1 MSDQTASPIV
11 ELDHIRKQYGSAATD
26 QVVLDDVSLRVEAG
40 QSLAIVGVSGSGKT
54 TMLNILGLLDRPTSG
69 TLRLGGQD
77 VASLDESALA
87 ALRNRKIGFVFQMH
101 HLLPQLTVLENVLL
115 PVLAQRKSADE
126 PAVARARE
134 LLRRVGL
141 EAHANQRPG
150 QLSGGQQQRAA
161 VVRALINQP
170 EILLA
175 DEPTGALDH
184 GSSQS
189 LADLLVELNSTDAL
203 TLIVVTHNLELAG
216 RMRQVYEL
224 RDGKLS
230 RQAAGGTRA

>member
-40 QSLAIVGVSGSGKT
+40 QSLAIIGVSGSGKT
-54 TMLNILGLLDRPTSG
+54 TLLNILGLLDRPTSG

-126 PAVARARE
+126 PAVARARA

-189 LADLLVELNSTDAL
+189 LADLLVELNATDAL

-224 RDGKLS
+224 GDGKLS
-230 RQAAGGTRA
+230 RHAAGGARA